1 MFNQGAYYSNYLTP
15 ATEELL
21 EAARRDM
28 TRSKEQ
34 KIKDDSN
41 FSNQKWASEA
51 TSLKIW
57 KERKNSVNQELYNDR
72 NNQ

>member
-1 MFNQGAYYSNYLTP
+1 
-15 ATEELL
+15 
-21 EAARRDM
+21 M

-51 TSLKIW
+51 TLLEKW
-57 KERKNSVNQELYNDR
+57 KKTKNSVNQELYNDT

>member
-1 MFNQGAYYSNYLTP
+1 
-15 ATEELL
+15 
-21 EAARRDM
+21 M
-28 TRSKEQ
+28 TCWKEQ

-41 FSNQKWASEA
+41 FSNQKWTSEA

-57 KERKNSVNQELYNDR
+57 KKRKNSVNQELYNDT